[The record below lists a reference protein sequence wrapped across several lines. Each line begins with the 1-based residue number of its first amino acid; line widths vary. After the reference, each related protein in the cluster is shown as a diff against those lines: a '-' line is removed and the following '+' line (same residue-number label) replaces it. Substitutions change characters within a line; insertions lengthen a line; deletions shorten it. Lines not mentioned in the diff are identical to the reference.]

1 MIKVT
6 NIKWGV
12 DEDEKEALTNLPVN
26 VTITGDDEKKIR
38 IDSEGDETELLNL
51 IIDWLTDTYEF
62 CIESTGDISI
72 EDDAPETPAG
82 LSLDDESYFELLSKS
97 AEDLPKEFFITKQD
111 STYEANCDVV
121 RFNGTTKELKELM
134 CGIVDDDITAML
146 KEDEEP
152 MQYTSSAK
160 HVNEFAAGKYVAN
173 VTYSDN
179 HIVTIMAIDMGSV
192 REISLQTKNTSI
204 LLLVF
209 LYALSYLAK

>member
-6 NIKWGV
+6 NIKWSV
-12 DEDEKEALTNLPVN
+12 DEKENLKRLPIN
-26 VTITGDDEKKIR
+26 VTISGDDEEKLLVE
-38 IDSEGDETELLNL
+38 SEGDELGLSDSVV
-51 IIDWLTDTYEF
+51 DWLTDTYEF
-62 CIESTGDISI
+62 CIESVGDISI
-72 EDDAPETPAG
+72 EDNTPAEVPAD
-82 LSLDDESYFELLSKS
+82 LSLEDESYFELLSKS

-111 STYEANCDVV
+111 SEYEANCDVV

-173 VTYSDN
+173 VTYSN
-179 HIVTIMAIDMGSV
+179 SHIVTIMAIDMGSV
-192 REISLQTKNTSI
+192 REISL
-204 LLLVF
+204 
-209 LYALSYLAK
+209 

>member
-6 NIKWGV
+6 NIKWSV
-12 DEDEKEALTNLPVN
+12 DEKEVLRRLPIN
-26 VTITGDDEKKIR
+26 VTISGDDEEKLLIE
-38 IDSEGDETELLNL
+38 SEGDETELLDSV
-51 IIDWLTDTYEF
+51 IDWLTDTYEF
-62 CIESTGDISI
+62 CIESVDDISI
-72 EDDAPETPAG
+72 EDDVPAGTPAD
-82 LSLDDESYFELLSKS
+82 LSLDDENYFELLSKS

-111 STYEANCDVV
+111 SEYEANCDVV

-152 MQYTSSAK
+152 IQYTSSAK

-192 REISLQTKNTSI
+192 REISL
-204 LLLVF
+204 
-209 LYALSYLAK
+209 

>member
-6 NIKWGV
+6 NIKWSV
-12 DEDEKEALTNLPVN
+12 DEKEGLRRLPIN
-26 VTITGDDEKKIR
+26 VTISGDDEEKLLIE
-38 IDSEGDETELLNL
+38 SEGDETELLDSV
-51 IIDWLTDTYEF
+51 IDWLTDTYEF
-62 CIESTGDISI
+62 CIESVDDISI
-72 EDDAPETPAG
+72 EDDDPTGVPAD

-111 STYEANCDVV
+111 SEYEANCDVV

-152 MQYTSSAK
+152 IQYTSSAK

-192 REISLQTKNTSI
+192 REISL
-204 LLLVF
+204 
-209 LYALSYLAK
+209 

>member
-6 NIKWGV
+6 NIKWSV
-12 DEDEKEALTNLPVN
+12 DEKEDLRRLPIN
-26 VTITGDDEKKIR
+26 VTISGDDEEKLLIESK
-38 IDSEGDETELLNL
+38 GDETELLDSV
-51 IIDWLTDTYEF
+51 IDWLTDTYEF
-62 CIESTGDISI
+62 CIESVDDISI
-72 EDDAPETPAG
+72 EDDVPAGTPAD
-82 LSLDDESYFELLSKS
+82 LSLDDENYFELLSKS

-111 STYEANCDVV
+111 SEYEANCDVV

-152 MQYTSSAK
+152 IQYTSSAK

-192 REISLQTKNTSI
+192 REISL
-204 LLLVF
+204 
-209 LYALSYLAK
+209 

>member
-1 MIKVT
+1 MIRVE
-6 NIKWGV
+6 NIKWSV
-12 DEDEKEALTNLPVN
+12 DEKEDLKRLPIN
-26 VTITGDDEKKIR
+26 VTISGDDEEKLLIE
-38 IDSEGDETELLNL
+38 SEGDETELLDSV
-51 IIDWLTDTYEF
+51 IDWLTDTYEF
-62 CIESTGDISI
+62 CIESVDDISI
-72 EDDAPETPAG
+72 EDDVPAGTPAD
-82 LSLDDESYFELLSKS
+82 LSLDDENYFELLSKS

-111 STYEANCDVV
+111 SEYEANCDVV

-152 MQYTSSAK
+152 IQYTSSAK

-192 REISLQTKNTSI
+192 REISL
-204 LLLVF
+204 
-209 LYALSYLAK
+209 

>member
-12 DEDEKEALTNLPVN
+12 DEDKKEALTNLPVN

-111 STYEANCDVV
+111 SAYEANCDVV

-173 VTYSDN
+173 VTYSN
-179 HIVTIMAIDMGSV
+179 SHIVTIMAIDMGSV
-192 REISLQTKNTSI
+192 REISL
-204 LLLVF
+204 
-209 LYALSYLAK
+209 

>member
-6 NIKWGV
+6 NIKWSV
-12 DEDEKEALTNLPVN
+12 DDKEDLRRLPIN
-26 VTITGDDEKKIR
+26 VTISGDDEEKLLIE
-38 IDSEGDETELLNL
+38 SEGDETELLDSV
-51 IIDWLTDTYEF
+51 IDWLTDTYEF
-62 CIESTGDISI
+62 CIESVDDISI
-72 EDDAPETPAG
+72 EDDNPTGVPAD

-111 STYEANCDVV
+111 SEYEANCDVI

-152 MQYTSSAK
+152 VQYTSSAK

-173 VTYSDN
+173 VTYPNN

-192 REISLQTKNTSI
+192 REITL
-204 LLLVF
+204 
-209 LYALSYLAK
+209 